1 MLYFYELFLKV
12 AVYNSSKSENIL
24 TQLDIE
30 FGEHSYVFLYVLFV
44 RNLWFRY
51 VFFFHLFSIIHSYTR
66 TRRRDC
72 RIAIDNNNHILFLCN
87 GRSEQ
92 NTCCSYFYYPNASR
106 YRYKPLKCFIYSSY
120 AINHANIDTNRQIQ
134 LLQFRL

>member
-30 FGEHSYVFLYVLFV
+30 FGEHSYVFLYV
-44 RNLWFRY
+44 
-51 VFFFHLFSIIHSYTR
+51 FFHLFSIIHSYTR
-66 TRRRDC
+66 TRRSDC

-92 NTCCSYFYYPNASR
+92 NTCCSYFYYPTASR